1 VQALLNF
8 CSVDL
13 GSLYLDVTKDRLYTM
28 PEDSRGRRSA
38 QSAMFRIA
46 EAFVRWIAPILS
58 FTADEIWR
66 HLPGKRKDNVLF
78 ETWYEGLAPLP
89 ADAPLSAHDF
99 ERLLALRDHVAKVLE
114 PMRASGEIGAALEAE
129 IELHAG
135 TADQIRVSPLVDELR
150 FLFISGDVSVVPY
163 QGEESRVVARPTTK
177 PKCVRCWHHRAD
189 VGSHPEHPQLCG
201 RCVSNIEGPGEDRK
215 WF

>member
-8 CSVDL
+8 CSIDL

-28 PEDSRGRRSA
+28 REDSRGRRSA
-38 QSAMFRIA
+38 QSAMYRVS
-46 EAFVRWIAPILS
+46 EALVRWIAPILS
-58 FTADEIWR
+58 FTADELWGY
-66 HLPGKRKDNVLF
+66 LPGERKANVLF
-78 ETWYEGLAPLP
+78 ETWYDGLAPLP

-99 ERLLALRDHVAKVLE
+99 ERLLALREQVAKVLE

-135 TADQIRVSPLVDELR
+135 TADQIRVAPLVDELR
-150 FLFISGDVSVVPY
+150 FFLISGDVKVVPFHG
-163 QGEESRVVARPTTK
+163 QESRIVATPTAK
-177 PKCVRCWHHRAD
+177 PKCVRCWQHRAD
-189 VGSHPEHPQLCG
+189 VGTHAEHPQLCG
-201 RCVSNIEGPGEDRK
+201 RCVSNVDGQGEDRQ